1 VRVSAF
7 IDWAG
12 SSGAFPLWS
21 RVPQTVALFESF
33 MTELVNI
40 PEGYGELLEEIAR
53 RIARSQTRAALAV
66 SRELVLLYWSIGAE
80 ILLRQRA
87 EGWGAKVIERLGR
100 DLQARFPG
108 VEGFSPRNLKYMRSL
123 AEAWP
128 DPEIVPQRVALVPW
142 GHLRLLLD
150 KVKDREAREWYLGA
164 TVREGWNRDTLGHMI
179 EGKLYARAGKSLT
192 NFVQTLP
199 PEQSEMAVQVL
210 RDPYNFDFLTLT
222 HPLEERKLERGL
234 LIHMRD
240 LLLEL
245 GRGFAFIGSQV
256 PLAVGEETFYLDL
269 LFYHVRLHCY
279 FVIELKVGRFKPEYA
294 GKLNFYLSAVDGLMR
309 TERDGATIG
318 LLLCESHEGSVVE
331 YSFKDIAK
339 PIGVSTYRVTHE
351 LPKLVRDELPT
362 VEDLQGVVAKLKL
375 ELTFLQS
382 ELDDE

>member
-1 VRVSAF
+1 MDRDLEH
-7 IDWAG
+7 ID
-12 SSGAFPLWS
+12 
-21 RVPQTVALFESF
+21 
-33 MTELVNI
+33 I
-40 PEGYGELLEEIAR
+40 PNGYPELLEEIAR
-53 RIARSQTRAALAV
+53 RIARSQIRAALAV

-80 ILLRQRA
+80 VLVRQRA
-87 EGWGAKVIERLGR
+87 EGWGAKVIDRLGG

-128 DPEIVPQRVALVPW
+128 DPEIVPQRVALLPW

-150 KVKDREAREWYLGA
+150 RVKDPVARDWYLLA
-164 TVREGWNRDTLGHMI
+164 AVREGWNRDALGHMI
-179 EGKLYARAGKSLT
+179 EGQLYAREGKSLT
-192 NFVQTLP
+192 NFSQTLP

-234 LIHMRD
+234 LTHMRD

-256 PLAVGEETFYLDL
+256 PLTVANETFYLDL

-279 FVIELKVGRFKPEYA
+279 FVVELKVGKFKPEYA
-294 GKLNFYLSAVDGLMR
+294 GKLNFYLSAVDGELR
-309 TERDGATIG
+309 TERDEPTIG
-318 LLLCESHEGSVVE
+318 LLLCESHQGAIVE

-339 PIGVSTYRVTHE
+339 PIGVSSYRVTRE
-351 LPKLVRDELPT
+351 LPALVRDELPS
-362 VEDLQGVVAKLKL
+362 VRDLQGVVAKLKA
-375 ELTFLQS
+375 
-382 ELDDE
+382 ELDQLQAERGDDE